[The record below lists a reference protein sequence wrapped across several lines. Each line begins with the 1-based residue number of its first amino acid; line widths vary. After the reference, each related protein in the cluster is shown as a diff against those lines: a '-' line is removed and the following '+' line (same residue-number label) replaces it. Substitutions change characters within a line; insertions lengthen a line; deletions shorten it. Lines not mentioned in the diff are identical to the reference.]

1 MAGIRDRIRS
11 CDQEIAAG
19 MPKKI
24 EHRRHRDC
32 SAGPMEVRCEIGGC
46 QRTGADVYNRTLKA
60 AHKKLNL
67 ILELGEEGKTELP
80 GALMEV
86 YKISLYALNAKTMLS
101 GIAWLYTPSD
111 PR

>member
-1 MAGIRDRIRS
+1 MAGIRDRISS

-19 MPKKI
+19 MPKI
-24 EHRRHRDC
+24 EHRDC

-46 QRTGADVYNRTLKA
+46 QRTEADVYNRTLKA

-86 YKISLYALNAKTMLS
+86 YKIYRCM
-101 GIAWLYTPSD
+101 
-111 PR
+111 R